1 MDGSIIVALI
11 SAVATILAVIITS
24 RTTLSQMQADLKTSD
39 AVQNTKIDQLKEEV
53 KKHNGFASKIPAIE
67 EHLKDIDHRIDNL
80 EKRIV

>member
-1 MDGSIIVALI
+1 MDASIIVAVI
-11 SAVATILAVIITS
+11 SGVFTILSVIITS
-24 RTTLSQMQADLKTSD
+24 RTTLSQMQADLRTSD

-80 EKRIV
+80 EKKIE